1 MIKKWRLHRF
11 ESSCDCATVQL
22 PCEDDYGFEDDVD
35 DEYGDEDGDDD
46 DGDSDH
52 GDDYTDV
59 NPVVTVRLLGR
70 LAALWFRFQ

>member
-1 MIKKWRLHRF
+1 M
-11 ESSCDCATVQL
+11 TVQL
-22 PCEDDYGFEDDVD
+22 PCEDGYGFEDVQDDVD
-35 DEYGDEDGDDD
+35 DEYGDEEDDD
-46 DGDSDH
+46 DGDGDDH